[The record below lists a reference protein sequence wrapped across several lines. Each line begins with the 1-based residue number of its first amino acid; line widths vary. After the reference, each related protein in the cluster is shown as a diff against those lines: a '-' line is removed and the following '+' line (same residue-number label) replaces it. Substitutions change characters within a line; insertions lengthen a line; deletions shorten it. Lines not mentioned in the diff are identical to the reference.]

1 MAGQREN
8 DRQRERDEVTADV
21 EGAFKRI
28 AHLRPTHRTVSM
40 WKDVRAALENIRQA
54 EFYLGYLPEK
64 PNTFGTDHE
73 AVQVALQDARMVLG
87 QLALG
92 IADEAERGES

>member
-8 DRQRERDEVTADV
+8 DLQRQRDEVTRDV
-21 EGAFKRI
+21 DAAFGQIK
-28 AHLRPTHRTVSM
+28 HLRPTHRTVSM

-64 PNTFGTDHE
+64 PNTIGTDHE
-73 AVQVALQDARMVLG
+73 AVQTALQDARMVLG

-92 IADEAERGES
+92 IAEEADS